1 MGRVL
6 RIADYQSAPD
16 ASAASWIIARLRGF
30 AESVVSFVPAGFEAY
45 GRVFHP
51 AWRHEPDTPVLWR
64 EVAQANGRL
73 AHRGMQWPSITGEH
87 LDGYR
92 HPQPGI
98 WDREPDEGSLPREL
112 APALVS
118 VLSRHTGNPE
128 RCWFAVWEGWGC
140 LAFDR
145 AAVPAFEIPNRRLL
159 LFVGPITA
167 VGTSLCESYFQSPS
181 IWWPDDRA
189 WCVETEV
196 DAMSTYV
203 GGTSECIAELG
214 ARNDLEAMTVEPS
227 DGVMWASDQL
237 NPPPT

>member
-1 MGRVL
+1 M
-6 RIADYQSAPD
+6 
-16 ASAASWIIARLRGF
+16 
-30 AESVVSFVPAGFEAY
+30 
-45 GRVFHP
+45 
-51 AWRHEPDTPVLWR
+51 
-64 EVAQANGRL
+64 
-73 AHRGMQWPSITGEH
+73 
-87 LDGYR
+87 
-92 HPQPGI
+92 
-98 WDREPDEGSLPREL
+98 
-112 APALVS
+112 
-118 VLSRHTGNPE
+118 LSRHTGNPE

-159 LFVGPITA
+159 LFAGPITA

-214 ARNDLEAMTVEPS
+214 ARNDLEVMTVEPS